1 MTLGSKKLRESLRLA
16 CCYSLLA
23 WTVYGIV
30 EFAFSS
36 LVPALLWSSSLYA
49 PLQYE
54 TTAMLFGLY
63 EIASIA
69 LGLVIGLLAWWIRR
83 RSPRIAN
90 LDAGCFFSATAQMG
104 VLGMFLL
111 NLAHVRP
118 LLAIALPVALTAG
131 LVAAS
136 IWGMLDR
143 TRFDRLHPMVNPLT
157 AAVIMVGVPW
167 LTKEVLWERPLP
179 VKLAAAI
186 GGVGAVVLLS
196 FAMARFLRKWRPRL
210 APSSALFAAAATG
223 LASIGFSYAFHDR
236 PSPPRLPSAPASQTA
251 TRPNVI
257 LVSLD
262 TVRADHLS
270 LYGYPRDTTPNLRK
284 FAAEASVYTQAL
296 SSSNMTLG
304 SHGSLFT
311 GLYPSW
317 HGAHYTRGE
326 PFGHPLSTRFPTLAG
341 ILAKHGYLT
350 IGSVANRAYLQPS
363 FGLNRGFQYYD
374 LESPFFAETADFYL
388 RSGVRAILK
397 PALERRFGLVYRRAE
412 EVNRPVLSLLETQP
426 QKSIPVFLFVNYMD
440 AHWPYNPAPPYDTMF
455 PGKAGEM
462 TDAEYGAMSMVV
474 IKGQRPITAAERAH
488 LVSQYDGGIAYM
500 DAQLGVLFER
510 LKQLHLY
517 DNSLI
522 IVTADHGEAM
532 GDRNLIGHGISM
544 YQDQVH
550 VPLIVKYPLT
560 TRHTAQDEP
569 VSSVD
574 ILPTVLEVIGEKP
587 PAELHGAS
595 LLHPEALK
603 NRQILLEGYQDK
615 VFAKWDPRFA
625 RDQRAFIS
633 KTKKLIA
640 STPGKREVYDV
651 AADPD

>member
-1 MTLGSKKLRESLRLA
+1 
-16 CCYSLLA
+16 
-23 WTVYGIV
+23 
-30 EFAFSS
+30 
-36 LVPALLWSSSLYA
+36 
-49 PLQYE
+49 
-54 TTAMLFGLY
+54 
-63 EIASIA
+63 
-69 LGLVIGLLAWWIRR
+69 
-83 RSPRIAN
+83 
-90 LDAGCFFSATAQMG
+90 
-104 VLGMFLL
+104 
-111 NLAHVRP
+111 
-118 LLAIALPVALTAG
+118 
-131 LVAAS
+131 
-136 IWGMLDR
+136 
-143 TRFDRLHPMVNPLT
+143 
-157 AAVIMVGVPW
+157 
-167 LTKEVLWERPLP
+167 
-179 VKLAAAI
+179 
-186 GGVGAVVLLS
+186 
-196 FAMARFLRKWRPRL
+196 
-210 APSSALFAAAATG
+210 
-223 LASIGFSYAFHDR
+223 
-236 PSPPRLPSAPASQTA
+236 
-251 TRPNVI
+251 
-257 LVSLD
+257 
-262 TVRADHLS
+262 
-270 LYGYPRDTTPNLRK
+270 
-284 FAAEASVYTQAL
+284 
-296 SSSNMTLG
+296 
-304 SHGSLFT
+304 
-311 GLYPSW
+311 
-317 HGAHYTRGE
+317 
-326 PFGHPLSTRFPTLAG
+326 
-341 ILAKHGYLT
+341 
-350 IGSVANRAYLQPS
+350 
-363 FGLNRGFQYYD
+363 
-374 LESPFFAETADFYL
+374 
-388 RSGVRAILK
+388 
-397 PALERRFGLVYRRAE
+397 
-412 EVNRPVLSLLETQP
+412 
-426 QKSIPVFLFVNYMD
+426 
-440 AHWPYNPAPPYDTMF
+440 MF

-651 AADPD
+651 AADPDEHRNLYHAGDPESGALTAALDTLLKTVPLRQDGPAVLDASTIQRLKSLGYVQ